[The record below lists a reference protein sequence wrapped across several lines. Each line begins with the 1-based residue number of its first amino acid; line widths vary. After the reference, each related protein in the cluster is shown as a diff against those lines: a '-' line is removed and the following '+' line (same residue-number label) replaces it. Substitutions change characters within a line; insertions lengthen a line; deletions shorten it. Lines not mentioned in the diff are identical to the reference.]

1 MDALSDE
8 FQLAMRRKYY
18 PSVDSLAPLSVLGH
32 EVVQLAVKPTFLP
45 DTNGGSGEVVYVSPA
60 TGYVTIYRKHLDGG
74 RARSI
79 VAGGQ
84 NADMESF
91 HAFDSRM
98 DASRNGLLLFA
109 ARYGDRD
116 AVMIWDLER
125 GKVVGRYQFPELV
138 SMLSPQWM
146 PDGQSIVVSG
156 LSESGVSDLYR
167 IHLPEGRLEQLTS
180 DRYQDLDPTPSAD
193 GRRVVFASDRT
204 EAGLEGAINLFSP
217 GPRSWADHPA
227 HLGHVARR
235 GSQLG
240 HGRPGLLHLG
250 SGWGPQRFLRGFAR
264 RGPTR
269 DLRLERCVRRGTV
282 AGRIGTSG
290 RRLSRSELEP
300 LPVPDR

>member
-1 MDALSDE
+1 
-8 FQLAMRRKYY
+8 MRRKYY

-32 EVVQLAVKPTFLP
+32 EVVQLAVKPAFLP

-79 VAGGQ
+79 VAGGR

-98 DASRNGLLLFA
+98 DASRDGLLLFA

-116 AVMIWDLER
+116 ALMIWDLER

-167 IHLPEGRLEQLTS
+167 VHLPEGRLEQLTS
-180 DRYQDLDPTPSAD
+180 DRYQDLDPSPERRRPP
-193 GRRVVFASDRT
+193 GRVRIGPHRR
-204 EAGLEGAINLFSP
+204 GARGRDQPLQP
-217 GPRSWADHPA
+217 RPRSWADHPA

-235 GSQLG
+235 GAQLG
-240 HGRPGLLHLG
+240 HGRPGLLHLEP
-250 SGWGPQRFLRGFAR
+250 GWGPQRLLRGFAR

-269 DLRLERCVRRGTV
+269 DLGLERCVRRGTV
-282 AGRIGTSG
+282 AGRIGTAG

-300 LPVPDR
+300 LPLPDR